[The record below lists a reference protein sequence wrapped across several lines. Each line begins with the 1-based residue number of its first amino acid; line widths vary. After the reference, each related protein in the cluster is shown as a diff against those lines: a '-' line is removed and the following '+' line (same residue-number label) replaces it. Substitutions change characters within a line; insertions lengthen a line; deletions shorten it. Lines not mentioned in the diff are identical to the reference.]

1 MTFVDAGD
9 TLGFALWQARGFD
22 GGSILAAAAE
32 LFVDLDAGDVHLR
45 PGAPAIDAGVDVGVA
60 LDAEGAPR
68 LQGAAPDLGAY
79 ERAP

>member
-1 MTFVDAGD
+1 
-9 TLGFALWQARGFD
+9 
-22 GGSILAAAAE
+22 
-32 LFVDLDAGDVHLR
+32 
-45 PGAPAIDAGVDVGVA
+45 VDVGVA